1 MHDEDKVIVLTQ
13 PTIGVELIG
22 IPMLESA
29 PVQGSTENAAKSIA
43 EEDKAMV
50 KEQQLYPI
58 QQFDNWWNDETDM
71 SPFWIGV
78 AVVLHDG
85 FIMNSNL
92 HTKKSQKTMTQ
103 HVMDCNNG

>member
-1 MHDEDKVIVLTQ
+1 
-13 PTIGVELIG
+13 
-22 IPMLESA
+22 MLESA
-29 PVQGSTENAAKSIA
+29 PVQGGIEADKSIA

-78 AVVLHDG
+78 AVLRW
-85 FIMNSNL
+85 L
-92 HTKKSQKTMTQ
+92 
-103 HVMDCNNG
+103 

>member
-1 MHDEDKVIVLTQ
+1 M
-13 PTIGVELIG
+13 P
-22 IPMLESA
+22 S
-29 PVQGSTENAAKSIA
+29 KSIA

-78 AVVLHDG
+78 AG
-85 FIMNSNL
+85 WYC
-92 HTKKSQKTMTQ
+92 TM
-103 HVMDCNNG
+103 DL